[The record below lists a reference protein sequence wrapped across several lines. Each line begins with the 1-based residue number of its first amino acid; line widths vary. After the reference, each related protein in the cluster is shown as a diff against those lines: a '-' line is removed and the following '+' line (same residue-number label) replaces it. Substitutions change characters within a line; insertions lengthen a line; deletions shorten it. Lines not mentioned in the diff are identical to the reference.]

1 MTNPWS
7 NAIDAGLSY
16 LRTDGDAGDYRTS
29 VEGVLR
35 AALASMEADG
45 LVVVPKKPTDE
56 MKGAWDRDYNA
67 WLHEHIEDDWHLYKV
82 MIAARPPFP
91 ESK

>member
-1 MTNPWS
+1 MTDAWS
-7 NAIDAGLSY
+7 RAIDAGLSY

-45 LVVVPKKPTDE
+45 WVLVPPRPTLD
-56 MKGAWDRDYNA
+56 MAVSGLYAADRDQHHPAAMADRYQA
-67 WLHEHIEDDWHLYKV
+67 

>member
-1 MTNPWS
+1 MTDTWS
-7 NAIDAGLSY
+7 KAIDAGLSY

-45 LVVVPKKPTDE
+45 LVLVSEPARET
-56 MKGAWDRDYNA
+56 
-67 WLHEHIEDDWHLYKV
+67 
-82 MIAARPPFP
+82 AARVLTNHGRTQVAANLAARRPFP
-91 ESK
+91 ESN

>member
-1 MTNPWS
+1 MTDPWS
-7 NAIDAGLSY
+7 KAIDAGLSY

-45 LVVVPKKPTDE
+45 LVVVPKEPTDD
-56 MKGAWDRDYNA
+56 MVWSIIMTSGLQCGDDYA
-67 WLHEHIEDDWHLYKV
+67 A